1 MKANLEEK
9 TLSEIRSLVP
19 NLETSV
25 EKLGIVLEE
34 LCEMLAA
41 DGSGIDIFWPQY
53 VAEARGNI
61 RYLIEIAEEEKDKEK
76 SVKTE

>member
-25 EKLGIVLEE
+25 EKLGVVLEE
-34 LCEMLAA
+34 LCGLLAA
-41 DGSGIDIFWPQY
+41 DGSGVDIFLPQY

-61 RYLIEIAEEEKDKEK
+61 RYLIKIAEEEKDKEK
-76 SVKTE
+76 SVKIE

>member
-25 EKLGIVLEE
+25 EKLGVVLEE

-41 DGSGIDIFWPQY
+41 EGSGIDIFLPKY

-61 RYLIEIAEEEKDKEK
+61 RYLIEVAGEENDEEKSKK
-76 SVKTE
+76 SM

>member
-1 MKANLEEK
+1 MKENLEEK
-9 TLSEIRSLVP
+9 TLSEIRSLIP

-34 LCEMLAA
+34 LCGMLAA
-41 DGSGIDIFWPQY
+41 DGSGVDIFLPQY

-61 RYLIEIAEEEKDKEK
+61 RYLIEIVEEEKDKEK
-76 SVKTE
+76 SVKIE

>member
-1 MKANLEEK
+1 MKKNLEEK
-9 TLSEIRSLVP
+9 TLSEIRTLLP

-34 LCEMLAA
+34 LCGLLAA
-41 DGSGIDIFWPQY
+41 DGSGVDIFLPQY

-61 RYLIEIAEEEKDKEK
+61 RYLIEIADEEKDKEK
-76 SVKTE
+76 SVKIE

>member
-1 MKANLEEK
+1 MKTNLEEK
-9 TLSEIRSLVP
+9 TLSEIRTLLP

-25 EKLGIVLEE
+25 EKLGVVLEE

-41 DGSGIDIFWPQY
+41 DGSGIDIFLPKY

-61 RYLIEIAEEEKDKEK
+61 RYLIEVAGEENDEEKSKK
-76 SVKTE
+76 SM

>member
-25 EKLGIVLEE
+25 EKLGVVLEE
-34 LCEMLAA
+34 LCGMLAA
-41 DGSGIDIFWPQY
+41 NGSGIDFFLPQY
-53 VAEARGNI
+53 VAEVRGTI
-61 RYLIEIAEEEKDKEK
+61 RYLIEVAKEENDEEKSPKAM
-76 SVKTE
+76 

>member
-9 TLSEIRSLVP
+9 TLSEIRTLLP

-25 EKLGIVLEE
+25 EKLGVVLEE

-41 DGSGIDIFWPQY
+41 EGSGIDIFLPQY

-61 RYLIEIAEEEKDKEK
+61 RYLIEVVEGENDEEKSQK
-76 SVKTE
+76 SM